1 MQNQDNYQPSFDR
14 VRHLKQ
20 AVNRVV
26 RRRKA
31 LGQYIVVANKGE
43 IQRIDFLVKNT
54 TPDHTTQ
61 PPRRSDETR

>member
-1 MQNQDNYQPSFDR
+1 MQNQDSYQPNFDR

-43 IQRIDFLVKNT
+43 IQRIDFPVTKT
-54 TPDHTTQ
+54 TP
-61 PPRRSDETR
+61 ETSV